1 MVRSLFET
9 NSACAWQTEGNIFGI
24 KYLGWILNG
33 QKVIL
38 KMCENS
44 KAVANKFPQ
53 TFLNWLPYCNM
64 LYFNT
69 KFSSKNIL
77 YKFQFSVNLSY
88 VNIGIIVNIRSVTKL
103 LVFQGIYENILN
115 FKSIANFCN

>member
-38 KMCENS
+38 KMCENP

-53 TFLNWLPYCNM
+53 TFWIDFRIVICCTSIQNLFKKY
-64 LYFNT
+64 
-69 KFSSKNIL
+69 IL
-77 YKFQFSVNLSY
+77 YKFQFSVNVLSQ
-88 VNIGIIVNIRSVTKL
+88 NL
-103 LVFQGIYENILN
+103 
-115 FKSIANFCN
+115 

>member
-38 KMCENS
+38 KMCENP

-53 TFLNWLPYCNM
+53 TFWIDFRIVICCTSIQNLFKKY
-64 LYFNT
+64 
-69 KFSSKNIL
+69 IL
-77 YKFQFSVNLSY
+77 YKFQFSVNVLT
-88 VNIGIIVNIRSVTKL
+88 IFIVL
-103 LVFQGIYENILN
+103 QGIYKNILN
-115 FKSIANFCN
+115 LKLIANFSN

>member
-53 TFLNWLPYCNM
+53 TFWIDFRIVIFCTSIQNLVQKIYYTN
-64 LYFNT
+64 F
-69 KFSSKNIL
+69 
-77 YKFQFSVNLSY
+77 KFQ
-88 VNIGIIVNIRSVTKL
+88 
-103 LVFQGIYENILN
+103 
-115 FKSIANFCN
+115 